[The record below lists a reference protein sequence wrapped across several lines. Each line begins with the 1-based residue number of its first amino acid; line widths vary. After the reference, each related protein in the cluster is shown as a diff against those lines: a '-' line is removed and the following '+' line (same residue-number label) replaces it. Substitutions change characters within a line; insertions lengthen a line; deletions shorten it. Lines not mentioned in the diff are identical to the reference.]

1 MKTPLITDEQRIE
14 SATRNGWKIPVY
26 DDGYGPLWIHFSSLG
41 VSGIV
46 RAQTFE
52 DAYGICEDEF
62 FPEASETVEELRKE
76 YGFRR
81 EHVRIVRCP
90 ATGNERDCTPGDFTD
105 GGKLPAGMFVRW
117 ETRETPCD
125 EDDENGWTENEL
137 FCEAYGFRPNG
148 PRAGKREDGSPRD
161 PIGHGIFA
169 KDLNGDSLEELTPKL
184 LAQLGIELE
193 IVNW

>member
-1 MKTPLITDEQRIE
+1 MKTPLIADEQRIE
-14 SATRNGWKIPVY
+14 SATHNGRKIPVY
-26 DDGYGPLWIHFSSLG
+26 DDGYGPLWIHFNSLG

-46 RAQTFE
+46 RARTFE

-81 EHVRIVRCP
+81 EHVRIVRDP
-90 ATGNERDCTPGDFTD
+90 STGTERDCAPEDFTD

-117 ETRETPCD
+117 ETRETPCA
-125 EDDENGWTENEL
+125 EDDEHGWTENEL
-137 FCEAYGFRPNG
+137 FCEAYGFRPSG
-148 PRAGKREDGSPRD
+148 PRSGKREDGSPRD

-169 KDLNGDSLEELTPKL
+169 KDLNGDRLEELTPEL

-193 IVNW
+193 VAEW